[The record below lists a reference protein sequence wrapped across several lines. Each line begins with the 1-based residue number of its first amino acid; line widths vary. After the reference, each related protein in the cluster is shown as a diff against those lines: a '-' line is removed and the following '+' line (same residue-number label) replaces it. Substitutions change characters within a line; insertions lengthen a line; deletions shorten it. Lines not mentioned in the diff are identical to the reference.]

1 MNNHEYLQS
10 ISFKEGWW
18 TEFQEHNL
26 VFSSRE
32 DYVFIR
38 PFLSTVG
45 NLRFEI
51 PRVFTIFIFS
61 IFKCRVDPLI
71 RPNSRWLFLWLP
83 EIVTDG
89 TGQSRKLRISD
100 FAWLTPLVILSWAN
114 KVFLVIV
121 ACLVAMIV
129 IHFNLWHESS
139 SPLFLP
145 GLFVNVLAALLASG
159 GAALTLKETI
169 NQIPVLVLNG
179 VAATSLL
186 LSFMGVI
193 R

>member
-1 MNNHEYLQS
+1 
-10 ISFKEGWW
+10 
-18 TEFQEHNL
+18 
-26 VFSSRE
+26 
-32 DYVFIR
+32 
-38 PFLSTVG
+38 
-45 NLRFEI
+45 
-51 PRVFTIFIFS
+51 
-61 IFKCRVDPLI
+61 
-71 RPNSRWLFLWLP
+71 
-83 EIVTDG
+83 
-89 TGQSRKLRISD
+89 
-100 FAWLTPLVILSWAN
+100 
-114 KVFLVIV
+114 
-121 ACLVAMIV
+121 MIV

-193 R
+193 RKGSFLSPSPADLVIVATLTSILKADFKFLSWYHRWNLRSQIKRRCKDILTDRQLKNCLVSYKTKILNPLIT

>member
-1 MNNHEYLQS
+1 
-10 ISFKEGWW
+10 
-18 TEFQEHNL
+18 
-26 VFSSRE
+26 
-32 DYVFIR
+32 
-38 PFLSTVG
+38 
-45 NLRFEI
+45 
-51 PRVFTIFIFS
+51 
-61 IFKCRVDPLI
+61 
-71 RPNSRWLFLWLP
+71 
-83 EIVTDG
+83 
-89 TGQSRKLRISD
+89 
-100 FAWLTPLVILSWAN
+100 
-114 KVFLVIV
+114 
-121 ACLVAMIV
+121 MIV

-193 R
+193 RKGSFFSPSSGDLVIVVTLAYF

>member
-1 MNNHEYLQS
+1 
-10 ISFKEGWW
+10 
-18 TEFQEHNL
+18 
-26 VFSSRE
+26 
-32 DYVFIR
+32 
-38 PFLSTVG
+38 
-45 NLRFEI
+45 
-51 PRVFTIFIFS
+51 
-61 IFKCRVDPLI
+61 
-71 RPNSRWLFLWLP
+71 
-83 EIVTDG
+83 
-89 TGQSRKLRISD
+89 
-100 FAWLTPLVILSWAN
+100 
-114 KVFLVIV
+114 
-121 ACLVAMIV
+121 MIV

-193 R
+193 RYGSFRSPSSDDHQWLLTSPLCLIIN

>member
-1 MNNHEYLQS
+1 
-10 ISFKEGWW
+10 
-18 TEFQEHNL
+18 
-26 VFSSRE
+26 
-32 DYVFIR
+32 
-38 PFLSTVG
+38 
-45 NLRFEI
+45 
-51 PRVFTIFIFS
+51 
-61 IFKCRVDPLI
+61 
-71 RPNSRWLFLWLP
+71 
-83 EIVTDG
+83 
-89 TGQSRKLRISD
+89 
-100 FAWLTPLVILSWAN
+100 
-114 KVFLVIV
+114 
-121 ACLVAMIV
+121 MIV

-186 LSFMGVI
+186 LGDHQWLLTSPLFFELIFNFGSGIINGTYEV